1 MFLLHAHEVWEL
13 LFLLHTHELF
23 WKLLFL
29 LHTHEQVWEIR
40 HLASEDLIKNGHQ
53 GFCITERH

>member
-1 MFLLHAHEVWEL
+1 MN
-13 LFLLHTHELF
+13 TF

-40 HLASEDLIKNGHQ
+40 HLYIDIEIDM
-53 GFCITERH
+53 CINIDIDIDID